1 MSCQNIILKE
11 RENRV
16 LEYTDFGDLNIELSE
31 GSNLVLKLANFG
43 DNSEIKINGKIG
55 KYAGISVV
63 FADFSKNF
71 TKVVSQIDLVEEG
84 AKCEWHLATL
94 ANKKDDKIF
103 DISFKHLV
111 GKTESIMDNYGVARD
126 DSKIVFSGVSHITE
140 GAKGSSA
147 KQNAKIIVF
156 DKNSQG
162 VASPIL
168 KIDEN
173 EVQASH
179 GAVVGQ
185 LNSDHMFYLMSRG
198 LTYDEAR
205 MIITLGYLKP
215 VSDKFSE
222 ATQSLIENA
231 IKEAM

>member
-1 MSCQNIILKE
+1 MSCQNITLKE
-11 RENRV
+11 REERV
-16 LEYTDFGDLNIELSE
+16 LEYTNFGDLNIELSE
-31 GSNLVLKLANFG
+31 GSKLFLKLANFAE
-43 DNSEIKINGKIG
+43 NSDIKINGKIG
-55 KYAGISVV
+55 KFAEISVV
-63 FADFSKNF
+63 FADFSKNS
-71 TKVVSQIDLVEEG
+71 TKVTSQINLVEEG

-94 ANKKDDKIF
+94 SNKNDNKIF
-103 DISFKHLV
+103 DVSFKHVV
-111 GKTESIMDNYGVARD
+111 GKTTSIMDNYGVARD
-126 DSKIVFSGVSHITE
+126 ESKIIFSGTSHITE
-140 GAKGSSA
+140 GAKGSNA

-156 DKNSQG
+156 DKNAQG
-162 VASPIL
+162 TASPIL

-198 LTYDEAR
+198 LTYDDAR

>member
-11 RENRV
+11 GENRV
-16 LEYTDFGDLNIELSE
+16 LEYTNFGDLNIELSE
-31 GSNLVLKLANFG
+31 SSKLVLKLANFAE
-43 DNSEIKINGKIG
+43 NSEIKIYGKIG
-55 KYAGISVV
+55 KYAEISVV

-103 DISFKHLV
+103 DVSFKHLV

-140 GAKGSSA
+140 GAKGSNA

-198 LTYDEAR
+198 LTYDDAR

>member
-1 MSCQNIILKE
+1 MSTLKIALKNNE
-11 RENRV
+11 ERV
-16 LEYTDFGDLNIELSE
+16 LEYTKFSDVNLELNE
-31 GSNLVLKLANFG
+31 GSNLVLKLANF
-43 DNSEIKINGKIG
+43 DENSEIKISGKIG
-55 KYAGISVV
+55 KYASLAVV
-63 FADFSKNF
+63 FADFSSGN
-71 TKVVSQIDLVEEG
+71 TKVVSQINLAEEG
-84 AKCEWHLATL
+84 ANCDWHLATL
-94 ANKKDDKIF
+94 SNKKDNKIF

-111 GKTESIMDNYGVARD
+111 GKTTSNMDNYGVARD
-126 DSKIVFSGVSHITE
+126 DSKIVFSGISHITE
-140 GAKGSSA
+140 GAKASNA

-156 DKNSQG
+156 DKDAQG

-179 GAVVGQ
+179 GAIVGQ

-198 LTYDEAR
+198 LTRDEAR

-215 VSDKFSE
+215 VSDKFSKE
-222 ATQSLIENA
+222 TQFLIENS

>member
-1 MSCQNIILKE
+1 MSTQNIILKE

-16 LEYTDFGDLNIELSE
+16 LECTDFSDLNIELLE
-31 GSNLVLKLANFG
+31 GSNLVLKLANFAENA
-43 DNSEIKINGKIG
+43 DIKIYGKIK
-55 KYAGISVV
+55 KYARISVV
-63 FADFSKNF
+63 FADFSRKSI
-71 TKVVSQIDLVEEG
+71 KVTSQINLVEEG
-84 AKCEWHLATL
+84 ANCDWHLATL
-94 ANKKDDKIF
+94 ANENDSKIF
-103 DISFKHLV
+103 DISFKHVV
-111 GKTESIMDNYGVARD
+111 GKTTSNMDNYGVARD
-126 DSKIVFSGVSHITE
+126 KSKIVFSGVSHITE
-140 GAKGSSA
+140 GAKGSIA

-156 DKNSQG
+156 DENSQG

-198 LTYDEAR
+198 LTRDDAR
-205 MIITLGYLKP
+205 MLITLGYLKP
-215 VSDKFSE
+215 VSNQFSE
-222 ATQSLIENA
+222 ETQNLIEKA

>member
-1 MSCQNIILKE
+1 MTNITLKNNE
-11 RENRV
+11 KRV
-16 LEYTDFGDLNIELSE
+16 LEYKNFSDVNLVLNE
-31 GSNLVLKLANFG
+31 GSELTLKLANFEE
-43 DNSEIKINGKIG
+43 NSEINITGKIG
-55 KYAGISVV
+55 KYARISVV
-63 FADFSKNF
+63 FADFSSGNSKI
-71 TKVVSQIDLVEEG
+71 VSQINLAEEG
-84 AKCEWHLATL
+84 ATCDWHLATL
-94 ANKKDDKIF
+94 ANKKDNKIF

-111 GKTESIMDNYGVARD
+111 GKTTSLMDNYGVARD

-140 GAKGSSA
+140 GAKGSNA

-179 GAVVGQ
+179 GAIVGQ

-198 LTYDEAR
+198 LTRDEAR

-215 VSDKFSE
+215 VSRQFSE
-222 ATQSLIENA
+222 ETQKLIEEA
-231 IKEAM
+231 IKEAI

>member
-1 MSCQNIILKE
+1 MSCRNILLKE
-11 RENRV
+11 REERV

-31 GSNLVLKLANFG
+31 GSKLFLKLANFTE
-43 DNSEIKINGKIG
+43 NSDIKINGKIG
-55 KYAGISVV
+55 KFAEISVV
-63 FADFSKNF
+63 FADFSKNS
-71 TKVVSQIDLVEEG
+71 TKVTSQINLVEEG
-84 AKCEWHLATL
+84 AKCDWHLATL
-94 ANKKDDKIF
+94 SNKKDNKIF
-103 DISFKHLV
+103 DISFKHIV
-111 GKTESIMDNYGVARD
+111 GKTTSIMDNYGVARD

-140 GAKGSSA
+140 GAKGSNA

-156 DKNSQG
+156 DKNAQG
-162 VASPIL
+162 TASPIL

-198 LTYDEAR
+198 LTYDDAR

>member
-1 MSCQNIILKE
+1 MSCQNITLKE
-11 RENRV
+11 REERV
-16 LEYTDFGDLNIELSE
+16 LEYTNFGDLNIELSE
-31 GSNLVLKLANFG
+31 GSKLFLKLANFAE
-43 DNSEIKINGKIG
+43 NSDIKINGKIG
-55 KYAGISVV
+55 KFAEISVV
-63 FADFSKNF
+63 FADFAKNS
-71 TKVVSQIDLVEEG
+71 TKVTSQINLVEEG

-94 ANKKDDKIF
+94 SNKNDNKIF
-103 DISFKHLV
+103 DVSFKHVV
-111 GKTESIMDNYGVARD
+111 GKTTSIMDNYGVARD
-126 DSKIVFSGVSHITE
+126 ESKIIFSGTSHITE
-140 GAKGSSA
+140 GAKGSNA

-156 DKNSQG
+156 DKNAQG
-162 VASPIL
+162 TASPIL

-198 LTYDEAR
+198 LTYDDAR

>member
-1 MSCQNIILKE
+1 MTNITLKNNE
-11 RENRV
+11 KRV
-16 LEYTDFGDLNIELSE
+16 LEYTKFSDVNLVLNE
-31 GSNLVLKLANFG
+31 GSELTLKLANFEE
-43 DNSEIKINGKIG
+43 NSEIKITGNIG
-55 KYAGISVV
+55 KYARISVV
-63 FADFSKNF
+63 FADFSSGNSKI
-71 TKVVSQIDLVEEG
+71 VSQINLVEEG
-84 AKCEWHLATL
+84 ATCDWHLATL
-94 ANKKDDKIF
+94 ANKKDNKIF

-111 GKTESIMDNYGVARD
+111 GKTTSLMDNYGVARD

-140 GAKGSSA
+140 GAKGSNA

-179 GAVVGQ
+179 GAIVGQ

-198 LTYDEAR
+198 LTRDEAR
-205 MIITLGYLKP
+205 MLITLGYLKP
-215 VSDKFSE
+215 VSKEFSE
-222 ATQSLIENA
+222 ETQKLIEEA

>member
-1 MSCQNIILKE
+1 MSCRNIILKE
-11 RENRV
+11 REERV

-31 GSNLVLKLANFG
+31 GSKLFLKLANFTE
-43 DNSEIKINGKIG
+43 DSDIKINGKIG
-55 KYAGISVV
+55 KFAEISVV
-63 FADFSKNF
+63 FADFSKNS
-71 TKVVSQIDLVEEG
+71 TKVTSQINLVEEG

-94 ANKKDDKIF
+94 SNKKDNKIF
-103 DISFKHLV
+103 DISFKHVV
-111 GKTESIMDNYGVARD
+111 GKTTSIMDNYGVARD
-126 DSKIVFSGVSHITE
+126 DSKIVFSGISHITE
-140 GAKGSSA
+140 GAKGSNA

-156 DKNSQG
+156 DKNAQG
-162 VASPIL
+162 TASPIL

-198 LTYDEAR
+198 LTYDDAR

-222 ATQSLIENA
+222 ATQSKIENA